1 MTHFLFKKKTKMNQK
16 FFPTSINIFTV
27 SFSNLK
33 DDTDEEKLIA
43 HNMAL
48 SVKTKNILTALY
60 MYVHVMH

>member
-1 MTHFLFKKKTKMNQK
+1 MNQK

-27 SFSNLK
+27 SSSNLK
-33 DDTDEEKLIA
+33 VDTDEEKLIA

-48 SVKTKNILTALY
+48 SVKTKYISTALY

>member
-1 MTHFLFKKKTKMNQK
+1 MNQK

-33 DDTDEEKLIA
+33 VDTDKEKLIA

-48 SVKTKNILTALY
+48 SVEITYILTALY
-60 MYVHVMH
+60 MYVHVMQ